1 MDETNNTNP
10 VSVPNYSEPVTTE
23 PVVTPA
29 PITTPEPIKI
39 EEVKPESVADKL
51 AEAKKALAGPER
63 AAKIEQA
70 EHIREAKAESEQIEQ
85 RLAVLAK
92 EKEKLELLWIKLDD
106 EKTVVKQ
113 KMAPITSEES
123 KVEAEEA
130 ALEKTESETGL
141 PDEKHKVEESRRVVE
156 DKRRVLEDQKWQLQ
170 AEIDVI
176 DGKIAE
182 QTASYQKL
190 LDEEEALQAKLDAL
204 KAQIKI

>member
-10 VSVPNYSEPVTTE
+10 ISVPNYSEPVTE
-23 PVVTPA
+23 PVIVPPPVVT
-29 PITTPEPIKI
+29 
-39 EEVKPESVADKL
+39 EVKIESVADKL

-70 EHIREAKAESEQIEQ
+70 EHVREAKAESEGIEQ
-85 RLAVLAK
+85 RLTVLAK
-92 EKEKLELLWIKLDD
+92 DKEQLELLWIKLDD

-113 KMAPITSEES
+113 KMAPITDEETR
-123 KVEAEEA
+123 VEAEEA
-130 ALEKTESETGL
+130 GLEKTESETGL
-141 PDEKHKVEESRRVVE
+141 PAEKHKVEESRRVVE
-156 DKRRVLEDQKWQLQ
+156 DKRRSLEDQKWKLQ

-176 DGKIAE
+176 DGKIAA

-190 LDEEEALQAKLDAL
+190 LDEEETLQAKLDAL